1 MRILLLLRL
10 TRFKCIPLLNVVS
23 EIDVGNDLCRA
34 TLGWFGES
42 IFDGVVGGERRWR
55 RMCDSGERSLSEMDV
70 LTRNKREDS
79 SMPFEI
85 SSSYGSLSELA
96 PSVILLVDDDP
107 DVRLLTR
114 TFLEHEGYS
123 VFSSGEAERA
133 LQMFRSIPQI
143 DLVVTD
149 LHMPGRSGMELAREL
164 KAIRN
169 ELPVLL
175 ISGGVLEEKQRAGLE
190 DEGWSFL
197 AKPFRLPELLAAVHR
212 ILAPVEA
219 RRWREAKQGVAVA
232 GLLGLE

>member
-1 MRILLLLRL
+1 MR
-10 TRFKCIPLLNVVS
+10 
-23 EIDVGNDLCRA
+23 
-34 TLGWFGES
+34 
-42 IFDGVVGGERRWR
+42 
-55 RMCDSGERSLSEMDV
+55 DSGEQSLSQMDV
-70 LTRNKREDS
+70 STRNKAKDS
-79 SMPFEI
+79 PMPFEI
-85 SSSYGSLSELA
+85 SSSYGGFSELY

-123 VFSSGEAERA
+123 VFSSGDAERA
-133 LQMFRSIPQI
+133 AQMFRSIAQI

-149 LHMPGRSGMELAREL
+149 LYMPGRSGMELAREL

-169 ELPVLL
+169 EVPVLL
-175 ISGGVLEEKQRAGLE
+175 ISGGVLEERQE

-219 RRWREAKQGVAVA
+219 RRWREAKQGVAVE
-232 GLLGLE
+232 GLRGRPLE